1 MDAIPIRWLKYCRYG
16 VKLQSINQSIP
27 IRNKKA
33 IIAQT
38 LLVHVI
44 SIFGVPMQIHSDQGQ
59 TLESNVFKELCKIL
73 RVYNTRTTP

>member
-1 MDAIPIRWLKYCRYG
+1 MAEILPIWRKTPSN
-16 VKLQSINQSIP
+16 QSINQSIP

-33 IIAQT
+33 IIAQK

-59 TLESNVFKELCKIL
+59 TLESDVFKELCKIL